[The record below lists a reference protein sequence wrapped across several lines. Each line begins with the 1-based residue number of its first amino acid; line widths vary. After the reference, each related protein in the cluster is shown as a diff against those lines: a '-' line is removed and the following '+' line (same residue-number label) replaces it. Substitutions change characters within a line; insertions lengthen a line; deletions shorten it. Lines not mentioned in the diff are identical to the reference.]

1 MTAAPDPRLKDRRIV
16 VTGAASGIGRA
27 IAECFAAHGARVG
40 LIDRDA
46 EGLARIATAIG
57 SRATS
62 CACDVTAPEDVR
74 QAIAT
79 AATAIDGIDGV
90 VNCAGISLWRNLG
103 DCTLE
108 EWRAVHA
115 VNLDAAFLVSQACL
129 PHLKAAGG
137 GTIVNI
143 ASGAALRPT
152 RDFGV
157 YATSK
162 AALVALTRAL
172 AIDLAEHNIR
182 ANAVCPGV
190 IHTPMVE
197 RTLQRAPDREARIR
211 QYFAKNQMKRFGTA
225 AEVALAALFLT
236 SAESSFTTGSIV
248 SADGGSAF
256 H

>member
-1 MTAAPDPRLKDRRIV
+1 MTAVSDPRLKDRRIA

-27 IAECFAAHGARVG
+27 IAACFAAHGARVA

-46 EGLARIATAIG
+46 QGLAGTAAAIG
-57 SRATS
+57 TRATS
-62 CACDVTAPEDVR
+62 CLCDVTVPQEVR
-74 QAIAT
+74 RAVE
-79 AATAIDGIDGV
+79 AAAAGMDGLDGV
-90 VNCAGISLWRNLG
+90 VNCAGISLWRNLAECSF
-103 DCTLE
+103 D

-152 RDFGV
+152 RDFGI

-172 AIDLAEHNIR
+172 AIDLVEHNIR

-197 RTLQRAPDREARIR
+197 RTLQRAPDRAARIR
-211 QYFAKNQMKRFGTA
+211 QYFEKNQMKRFGTA
-225 AEVALAALFLT
+225 EEVALAALFLT
-236 SAESSFTTGSIV
+236 SAESSFTTGSVV